1 MGNLVKKFVAAAVA
15 LTMVLGSAAFVF
27 ADTTSPV
34 SGSDTP
40 ETTPAAAAKI
50 TKHNSTMNY
59 DKKTAT
65 VTYKAKNAEKYKIA
79 YRLRNGKWKY
89 ATTKKLSYT
98 IKNLKAKGLYDIKVA
113 GINKDGKVGK
123 YTKIARRYMRKTG
136 FTVRASKGTIKV
148 TTSKMSGISGYQIRY
163 STNQDMS
170 GYKTVT
176 VKTTKALKKTIKN
189 LKKGTYYVQV
199 RPYKT
204 VSGKRYVGTYQQKTK
219 IKVK

>member
-1 MGNLVKKFVAAAVA
+1 MGNLVKKLVAAAVS

-27 ADTTSPV
+27 ADTASPNG
-34 SGSDTP
+34 GSDEP

-50 TKHNSTMNY
+50 TKHNSVMDY
-59 DKKTAT
+59 SKKTAT
-65 VTYKAKNAEKYKIA
+65 VTYKAKNAEKYRIA

-123 YTKIARRYMRKTG
+123 YSAISRRYMRKTS
-136 FTVRASKGTIKV
+136 FKVKASKGTIKV
-148 TTSKMSGISGYQIRY
+148 TASKMSGITGYQIRY
-163 STNQDMS
+163 STKKSMK

-176 VKTTKALKKTIKN
+176 VKTAKALNKTIKS

-219 IKVK
+219 VKVK